1 MNLGGCYLTASGIF
15 TEQGST
21 GGCAARHNC
30 PEKGNKKIPSSKK
43 KKKKQLFKGNTTA
56 KTCLIKNKDLIA
68 SQMIPR
74 LQHRN
79 ENTYQVYSFRVT
91 GRNSKAYLGKSSKR
105 LQDTS
110 SEDRY

>member
-1 MNLGGCYLTASGIF
+1 MAYLQNKGQQVAALQDTTAQRRE
-15 TEQGST
+15 T
-21 GGCAARHNC
+21 
-30 PEKGNKKIPSSKK
+30 KKFQAPK

-91 GRNSKAYLGKSSKR
+91 GRSSKAYLGKSSKR